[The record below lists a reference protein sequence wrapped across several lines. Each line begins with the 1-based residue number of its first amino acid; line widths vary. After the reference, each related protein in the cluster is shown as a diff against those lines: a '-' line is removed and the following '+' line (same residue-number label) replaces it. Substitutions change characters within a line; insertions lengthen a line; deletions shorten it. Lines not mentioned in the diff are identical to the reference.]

1 MFTGLVDDVGTIE
14 SARTTDAG
22 RELRVSSRYADLK
35 SGESIALNGVCLTV
49 REFGDGWF
57 EVAAAK
63 MSLDRTTIGEWRDGT
78 RVNLERALRF
88 GDRLGGHIVQGH
100 VDCTMPVLSIERD
113 GDASL
118 VNLDVP
124 PVHESLIVLHG
135 SITIDGVSLT
145 VNQLH
150 PGGLQLSL
158 IEYTLRHTT
167 LGELHPGQ
175 MVNVET
181 DMIGKHVQQLLMPFI
196 DQRVGGVGGVPANFS
211 LLH

>member
-14 SARTTDAG
+14 SVSTTDAG
-22 RELRVSSRYADLK
+22 RELRVRSAYSDLK
-35 SGESIALNGVCLTV
+35 AGESIALNGVCLTV

-57 EVAAAK
+57 DVAAAK
-63 MSLDRTTIGEWRDGT
+63 MSLDRTTIGEWREGT

-100 VDCTMPVLSIERD
+100 VDCTMPVTSIERD
-113 GDASL
+113 GDALL
-118 VNLDVP
+118 VNIDVP
-124 PVHESLIVLHG
+124 SVHESLIVLHG

-145 VNQLH
+145 VNQMS

-167 LGELHPGQ
+167 LGELRPGQ

-181 DMIGKHVQQLLMPFI
+181 DMIGKHVQQLMLPFLE
-196 DQRVGGVGGVPANFS
+196 QRFFSVGGDPANLS